1 MLTGSWSL
9 SSELRVPAI
18 SRLQKIHNVSLV
30 FSELARRCVTP
41 EWKGDWLICILIEA
55 GLIRPQKVSSR
66 WYTVIPDPR
75 SRSRALESYKYKCRI
90 ALDVI

>member
-41 EWKGDWLICILIEA
+41 EWKGDWLIFILIEA
-55 GLIRPQKVSSR
+55 GLKCPSIHPTTKSFFKMVYSYTRSKVKVTS
-66 WYTVIPDPR
+66 P
-75 SRSRALESYKYKCRI
+75 
-90 ALDVI
+90 